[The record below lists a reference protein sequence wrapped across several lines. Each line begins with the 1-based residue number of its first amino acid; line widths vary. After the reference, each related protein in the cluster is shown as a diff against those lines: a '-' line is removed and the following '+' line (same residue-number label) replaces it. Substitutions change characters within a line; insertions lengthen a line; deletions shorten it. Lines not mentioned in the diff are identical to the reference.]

1 METPARR
8 QYLEL
13 KRRFPDA
20 LLWFRMGDF
29 YETFDAD
36 AEVMARDLRITLTS
50 REFGRGNRVPMA
62 GVPHH
67 AATSYLRRLLAM
79 GHRVAICEQL
89 TEAGHGLVERD
100 VVRVVTPGTV
110 VEPNLL
116 SPRENNYLAALLP
129 GREGVGLAY
138 VDVTTGEFAVC
149 QFAPDQTAALAAEL
163 LRIDPAE
170 VLVPEGKEEHVRDAA
185 RRTPHAALTPCPPRW
200 FHEPGA
206 RERLQQHFAVA
217 SLEPF
222 GCADLRLAVGAAGA
236 ALAYVEA
243 ADRDVARL
251 LRMLRTDRPGTH
263 MALDA
268 STRRNL
274 DLTRTARTGNR
285 TGTLLHVLDQTRTPM
300 GGRLLRRWLGAPLLD
315 LVELHRRQDVVD
327 SLFRDPA
334 RRERLQTLLDGAGD
348 LERVAARARQASA
361 TARDLISLAAGL
373 RAAAAIAAMAP
384 TPRPPPPKRG
394 EGEHSAARVERVP
407 LPPALGE
414 GPGVGAYDELLARL
428 DPVPEVADLIERAI
442 AREGDRRIKPGFST
456 ELDAISTAVSDAQF
470 TLLGLERRLR
480 ERTGIRS
487 LKVGY
492 NKVFGYYIEVTKS
505 NLKAAP
511 PDFIRRQT
519 LANAERF
526 VTDELRECEAAIL
539 RAEEQIAG
547 LEDRVFAGVRDAAG
561 AAVDRLLATASALA
575 ELDVLAGFAQVATE
589 RRYVRPVLDESGDL
603 LIESGRH
610 PVVEAAQEE
619 GAFIANDCALRA
631 AVGGRQSAVGGGR
644 NPDCQLPTADCRVL
658 LITGP
663 NMAGKSTY
671 LRQVAL
677 IVLMAQV
684 GSFVPAASARI
695 GLVDRIFTRVGAHD
709 DLAAGA
715 STFLVEMVETA
726 AILRQATGRSLL
738 VFDEIGRGTSTL
750 DGLAIAQSV
759 VEDVH
764 DRIGARTLFATHF
777 HELIGLAG
785 RLPHLE
791 NANAA
796 AVEEGG
802 RVIFLHRIRPGGADR
817 SYGIHVA
824 EIAGLPAHVTDRAR
838 TLLNEMEATGNRR
851 QATANS
857 MLPETPVEYSA
868 PTVAIAALL
877 AELRGIDLARTT
889 PLEALNLLAG
899 LQERAAVAETPAR
912 PLRLVSEQRDGPPD
926 SAFRIPHS
934 AFPP

>member
-13 KRRFPDA
+13 KQRFPDA

-79 GHRVAICEQL
+79 GHRVAICEQM

-116 SPRENNYLAALLP
+116 APRENNYLAALLP

-149 QFAPDQTAALAAEL
+149 QFTAEQTNELTAEL
-163 LRIDPAE
+163 LRIAPAE
-170 VLVPEGKEEHVRDAA
+170 ILIPEGREQFIRDSALG
-185 RRTPHAALTPCPPRW
+185 TQHSALTPCPPRW

-206 RERLQQHFAVA
+206 RERLHERFGVV

-251 LRMLRTDRPGTH
+251 LRALRTDRPGAH
-263 MALDA
+263 MTLDA

-315 LVELHRRQDVVD
+315 LAELHRRQDVVAALVHD
-327 SLFRDPA
+327 A
-334 RRERLQTLLDGAGD
+334 TGRERIQGLLDGAGD
-348 LERVAARARQASA
+348 LERTAARARQGSAS
-361 TARDLISLAAGL
+361 ARDLIALAAGL
-373 RAAAAIAAMAP
+373 RAAGAIA
-384 TPRPPPPKRG
+384 G
-394 EGEHSAARVERVP
+394 V
-407 LPPALGE
+407 
-414 GPGVGAYDELLARL
+414 GPGVRAYGELVARL
-428 DPVPEVADLIERAI
+428 DPIPDVADLIERAI
-442 AREGDRRIKPGFST
+442 APDGDRRIKPGFHA
-456 ELDAISTAVSDAQF
+456 ELDAIGTAVSDAQF

-505 NLKAAP
+505 NLKAVPAE
-511 PDFIRRQT
+511 FIRRQT

-526 VTDELRECEAAIL
+526 VTDELRDCEAAIL
-539 RAEEQIAG
+539 RAEEQIAA
-547 LEDRVFAGVRDAAG
+547 LEERVFAEVRDAAG
-561 AAVDRLLATASALA
+561 AVIGRLLATASAMA
-575 ELDVLAGFAQVATE
+575 ELDVLAAFAQVAAE
-589 RRYVRPVLDESGDL
+589 RRYVRPALDDSGDL
-603 LIESGRH
+603 VIESGRH

-619 GAFIANDCALRA
+619 GAFIANDCCLTTATGSREPA
-631 AVGGRQSAVGGGR
+631 
-644 NPDCQLPTADCRVL
+644 ADCRIL

-684 GSFVPAASARI
+684 GSFVPAAAARI

-726 AILRQATGRSLL
+726 AILRQATARSLL
-738 VFDEIGRGTSTL
+738 VFDEIGRGTSTF
-750 DGLAIAQSV
+750 DGLSIAQAV
-759 VEDVH
+759 AEDVH
-764 DRIGARTLFATHF
+764 DRIGARTLFATHY
-777 HELIGLAG
+777 HELIGLAD
-785 RLPHLE
+785 RLPYLQ

-802 RVIFLHRIRPGGADR
+802 RVVFLHRIRPGGADR

-824 EIAGLPAHVTDRAR
+824 EIAGLPAHVTERAR
-838 TLLNEMEATGNRR
+838 SLLTEMERGNRQRATGNG
-851 QATANS
+851 
-857 MLPETPVEYSA
+857 TPPAGSPEYSA
-868 PTVAIAALL
+868 ATVPNSSILT
-877 AELRGIDLARTT
+877 ELRAIDLARTT
-889 PLEALNLLAG
+889 PLDALNLLAG
-899 LQERAAVAETPAR
+899 LQEQALAAEAPAR
-912 PLRLVSEQRDGPPD
+912 PLRLVSEQRESPPD
-926 SAFRIPHS
+926 SVFRTPHS